1 MAPGRVM
8 DTPTQLPCPPPPPPP
23 PHFIL
28 FPLMTQGH
36 TIPII
41 DMARLLTDRGC
52 LVTIVTTPLNSTR
65 FEPTIHRANNHKH
78 NPNLHPIRLI
88 KLTFPCEQV
97 GLPQGYENLD
107 VLPSPVFL
115 KRFYDALELLEEPLE
130 SELQRLVQA
139 PSCLISDRCLS
150 WTARLAE
157 RLGIPRIVFHGMS
170 CFSLLSALN
179 IRKTNAHLS
188 SADEYEPFLVPGM
201 PKCFHVHVSRVQLP
215 GSFVRLPDL
224 DDVRNKMQEAETT
237 SFGVVANT
245 SEELEDG
252 CAQEYQNAIGKKVW
266 CIGPVSLRNT
276 HNLDKFDR
284 GNKPSIDQSLVLEWL
299 GQRECGSVIYACL
312 GSLCRLIPAQL
323 IELGLGLEA
332 SGKPFIWVVKTD
344 QRPTELE
351 DWLVRSGFEERV
363 KGRGLLI
370 KGWAPQVLI
379 LSHASVG
386 GFLTHCGW
394 NSTAEA
400 ISCGV
405 PMVTWP
411 LFAEQFLNEKL
422 VVEILS
428 IGVRIGVESPVR
440 WGNEETVGVMV
451 TREAV
456 EKAVTAIMNNS
467 GEEGK
472 KRKNR
477 IKKLAE
483 MTNKSMGD
491 TGSSHLNLTEL
502 IADVVKQQ
510 GATQHALAKHV
521 PSNRYDELRS

>member
-8 DTPTQLPCPPPPPPP
+8 GTPTQLPCPSLPPT

-41 DMARLLTDRGC
+41 DMARLLADRGC
-52 LVTIVTTPLNSTR
+52 VVTIVTTPLNSTR
-65 FEPTIHRANNHKH
+65 FEPTINRANHTNI
-78 NPNLHPIRLI
+78 NPNLIIHPIRLI
-88 KLTFPCEQV
+88 KLTFPCQQV
-97 GLPQGYENLD
+97 GLPLGYENLD

-130 SELQRLVQA
+130 SKLQRLVPA

-150 WTARLAE
+150 WTAAMAE

-179 IRKTNAHLS
+179 IRMTNAHLS
-188 SADEYEPFLVPGM
+188 TADEYEPFLVPGM
-201 PKCFHVHVSRVQLP
+201 PKPFHVSRAQLP

-224 DDVRNKMQEAETT
+224 DDVRNRMQEAETT

-245 SEELEDG
+245 FEELEHG

-266 CIGPVSLRNT
+266 CVGSVSLRNT
-276 HNLDKFDR
+276 HNLDKFER
-284 GNKPSIDQSLVLEWL
+284 GNKPSIDEPIILEWL
-299 GQRECGSVIYACL
+299 DLKQCGSVIYVCL

-323 IELGLGLEA
+323 VEIGLGLED

-344 QRPTELE
+344 QRPAELE
-351 DWLVRSGFEERV
+351 DWLVQSGFEERV

-394 NSTAEA
+394 NSTLEA
-400 ISCGV
+400 IGCGI

-422 VVEILS
+422 VVEILK

-456 EKAVTAIMNNS
+456 KKAVTTVMHNS
-467 GEEGK
+467 VEGK
-472 KRKNR
+472 KRKDR
-477 IKKLAE
+477 VAKLAE
-483 MTNKSMGD
+483 MTRKAMSA
-491 TGSSHLNLTEL
+491 TGSSHSNLSEL
-502 IADVVKQQ
+502 IDDVVKQQ
-510 GATQHALAKHV
+510 GAQYAPL
-521 PSNRYDELRS
+521 